1 MGRSPSRGVLVDNE
15 DRRGEIRLLLA
26 HKVATCPLQVRDGVT
41 GERWLFNGHIWSP
54 DGIKSDEETKDDD
67 VIYLLRLQ

>member
-1 MGRSPSRGVLVDNE
+1 M
-15 DRRGEIRLLLA
+15 LLA